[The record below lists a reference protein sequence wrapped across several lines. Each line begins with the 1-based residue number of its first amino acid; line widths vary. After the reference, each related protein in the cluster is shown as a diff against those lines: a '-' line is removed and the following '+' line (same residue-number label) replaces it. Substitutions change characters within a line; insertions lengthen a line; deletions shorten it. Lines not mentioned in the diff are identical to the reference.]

1 MVRRIEIQRG
11 LMFNRSNAPKFVCAI
26 LCFLGSISQSKAA
39 PPVLTAEQKLTI
51 EQITSVF
58 ENGTSDFQYDYIEDI
73 GDGAGV
79 TLGRAGF
86 TSTEILLIVSRYVAK
101 NPSSPLAQYVP
112 CLQKMG
118 EGIMQDYSCLYPSV
132 SSDELKTQDFKT
144 EGGTIGKVDF
154 GKAWRGAGS
163 DPVMQEVQDDYE
175 DEAYFQPAMQLVSSL
190 GLSTPLAA
198 SFIYDACIQMGCDSK
213 IFQVVPTQFAATHG
227 GRQAPQNL
235 DEETEW
241 LSLYL
246 PERKIELSVTPAGA
260 ATVDRVDS
268 LAQILDTKNF
278 QLDLPLE
285 FDYSGNHFSLGD

>member
-1 MVRRIEIQRG
+1 
-11 LMFNRSNAPKFVCAI
+11 MFKNGNASKIFCAS
-26 LCFLGSISQSKAA
+26 LFLFSSISLTWAS
-39 PPVLTAEQKLTI
+39 PPHLTATQKLTI
-51 EQITSVF
+51 EQITSIF

-86 TSTEILLIVSRYVAK
+86 TSTEIQLIVSRYVAA
-101 NPSSPLAQYVP
+101 NPSSPLAQYLP

-132 SSDELKTQDFKT
+132 SADELKTQDFKT

-154 GKAWRGAGS
+154 GKAWRDAGS
-163 DPVMQEVQDDYE
+163 DSVMWQVQDDYE
-175 DEAYFQPAMQLVSSL
+175 DEAYFQPAMKLVDSL

-213 IFQVVPTQFAATHG
+213 IFQVVPEQFAAKHG
-227 GRQAPQNL
+227 GRSAPQNL

-241 LSLYL
+241 LVLYI
-246 PERKIELSVTPAGA
+246 PERKVELSVTPAGA

-268 LAQILDTKNF
+268 LAQILNTKNY
-278 QLDLPLE
+278 QLDLPFE
-285 FDYSGNHFSLGD
+285 FDYSGHHFSLSDPDQPDQDDQD